1 MSVQLNALSSPCVW
15 CEKCSLFI
23 TMQWQYNQL
32 SNNGNLAIYLSI
44 HRHYRA
50 KHSATALRFSKNPS
64 GVVVEIIHFCS
75 HALHFSTSY
84 PLYFSH
90 SSHTLALH
98 GAISTL
104 ECHMPFS
111 ISFSWKNSNFMVRF
125 NFFLQSSVFYFRAVR
140 VQNALVA
147 IFFGIYISF

>member
-1 MSVQLNALSSPCVW
+1 MSCVW

-44 HRHYRA
+44 LGDSARR
-50 KHSATALRFSKNPS
+50 HSATVHVQSKNPS

-75 HALHFSTSY
+75 HALHFSTSF

-90 SSHTLALH
+90 SSHIHTLH
-98 GAISTL
+98 GAISTPNVI
-104 ECHMPFS
+104 CPFYL
-111 ISFSWKNSNFMVRF
+111 FSTCLKKFLSWWDLI
-125 NFFLQSSVFYFRAVR
+125 FFLQSSVFYFRPVR

-147 IFFGIYISF
+147 IFRNIQLVSF